1 MKRIASLLILLT
13 SALVLALPA
22 VAQQEN
28 HQATTSPLVQLLQ
41 SKGILTP
48 EEVATVS
55 QASSPTEADKR
66 LAQLLVEKGL
76 ISEQEYKATYA
87 TMPVAASGS
96 SAAHLVNAVLRVPEA
111 APISGPASQGA
122 PAPAAP
128 SVVPA
133 VAPLRVL
140 PIDVPKQA

>member
-76 ISEQEYKATYA
+76 ISEQEYKATYL
-87 TMPVAASGS
+87 TTPVAASGDP
-96 SAAHLVNAVLRVPEA
+96 SAAHLGNAVLRVPEGGQSSGQT
-111 APISGPASQGA
+111 APQ
-122 PAPAAP
+122 PAAP
-128 SVVPA
+128 REAPGISA
-133 VAPLRVL
+133 VAPLRALALHVAR
-140 PIDVPKQA
+140 Q

>member
-1 MKRIASLLILLT
+1 MKRIASLSILLT

-22 VAQQEN
+22 VAQQQEN

-48 EEVATVS
+48 EEVATVN
-55 QASSPTEADKR
+55 QAASPTEADKR

-76 ISEQEYKATYA
+76 ISEQEYKATYV
-87 TMPVAASGS
+87 TTPVAASGS
-96 SAAHLVNAVLRVPEA
+96 SAAHLVDAVLRVPEA
-111 APISGPASQGA
+111 AQSSGQAA

-128 SVVPA
+128 REP
-133 VAPLRVL
+133 
-140 PIDVPKQA
+140 